1 MPICVLCLVAQPCLT
16 LCDPTDCSLP
26 GSSFLLCPKGFS
38 RQEYWSR
45 LLCPPPG
52 DLPNPGIKPRSPAL
66 QADSLPA
73 KPQGKPKNTGVVA
86 YLFSS
91 GSSQPRN
98 WTRVSCTADG
108 FFTNWAI
115 REAHIYTREA
125 CIYKMSIY
133 CLLNEIKSLRQSS
146 DIQWNLEHT

>member
-1 MPICVLCLVAQPCLT
+1 
-16 LCDPTDCSLP
+16 
-26 GSSFLLCPKGFS
+26 
-38 RQEYWSR
+38 
-45 LLCPPPG
+45 
-52 DLPNPGIKPRSPAL
+52 
-66 QADSLPA
+66 
-73 KPQGKPKNTGVVA
+73 VVA